1 MNANAMTFMQA
12 HRSEGSSW
20 AMPRGGV
27 ETSFVTRE
35 STSSTKNHGSW
46 PRGDL
51 GQVGG
56 QSSITKIKKRSLKRA
71 YSRLRTLGHTWYKGQ
86 FWQSQ
91 TVAQSRPIFT
101 AETTQKFSPQPLEHL
116 PKNRLIVF
124 HWNGGAL
131 SSARYQEML
140 HWLHLQR
147 VDIALLSETHWSYS
161 QEWTTSNWN
170 AIHTGND
177 PSQKDRASGLLLLIS
192 TRLCR
197 ADQIAWHADVPG
209 RVLHC
214 RLHLTT
220 RPVDIIGVYQHPW
233 NSSTMQKTRRK
244 QVWTSLNQLLQAVP
258 NRHTVCLLGDFNCTL
273 NYLPRLVGQEHYWT
287 NNGKRSGPQ
296 HGDMNMFST
305 LLNDY
310 QLVALNTWTST
321 LGATSYT
328 PSGSSRIDFVLVRY
342 RDADTQ
348 SKQVGLLT
356 DAPFLP
362 SGAYHIPMITSLNH
376 KHYKTSRAQTSK
388 LPRQVKTKCIAEYR
402 QDTLYWQQCSND
414 INGALRDASGIVDL
428 SELYTLL
435 HQGTMHFFHHGADRR
450 SDTHP
455 GFAELKW
462 QHYKQLR
469 TAGHPDI
476 STLFQKWWHFAK
488 FRRMEQQHLRWTREI
503 KHQKIRQ
510 LTLDA
515 QQAHLQHDSFRLYQI
530 ISRSC
535 PRQRNKRTHL
545 KGEDGC
551 FLTPTEETAAYVK
564 FIADNWAGPSLEIPS
579 FPSPGIP
586 FTIQELDQAIATIP
600 TTRAVAPGFAPGP
613 MWKSQSGYLAWWL
626 FERLQQW
633 WGQDPPHIPQTWK
646 DAWACWLPKP
656 HKPSTRLE
664 NLRMLGLQEPLGKAV
679 LKLIAK
685 KALQMTFAWLSTFPQ
700 FAYLPLRSTREAL
713 LRGAFHC
720 HEVRHLLK
728 TQQRSIHAT
737 TASQPRLNCAGGIM
751 LFIDLTRA
759 FDQVPR
765 HVLLTALQRAQLD
778 PKLQSLILH
787 WHHNTHYHIDVN
799 NTCRSIPVNRGV
811 RQGCSIAPFLW
822 TAVMA
827 LLITEL
833 QNSIPQ
839 QWILDHLSIYA
850 DDIHVFSLFRDS
862 EELSQTIKYFELIID
877 AIETLGLSLS
887 PSKSCVITRG
897 KGSGYEKW
905 KKASLAPDSSRN
917 YHLLLRGGTMK
928 IPLKRKTLYL
938 GTFLSYDQFE
948 RQTVELRVQAGWN
961 NFRRLRPWLCRKHK
975 ISMQL
980 KLEIMRTCIIPTIS
994 YGVMFI
1000 GLQTNGIKL
1009 ICQTLHQ
1016 MYRRILGNL
1025 PHRTH
1030 ETHTTVLER
1039 FQIDSPLLVLHQLAN
1054 QAHQS
1059 LSNALLQVTTQDVIH
1074 LINWRTLNDTRT
1086 LLTTTLCQPE
1096 SAPTSDTEPDEVAC
1110 IYCSFIAPSLPE
1122 LQRHQTLVHDMPRPQ
1137 TRRVDYQQDTTDGM
1151 PQCKHCKKMFL
1162 NWRSFKS
1169 HCQANVCGM
1178 SHATTPVPYIDMS
1191 IDWDVED
1198 PVEMEANS
1206 RHAEYH
1212 DRAMVY
1218 AVEADYASARGD
1230 RTLCDYLKAHC
1241 ILCSKHMN
1249 HTKALTAHMR
1259 SNHPSQLQEA
1269 IALGIQ
1275 RMRQYTGNLSPC
1287 CFCQATFNK
1296 THLCPVFL
1304 QLAILELHAVAPD
1317 DPLHFTCFLC
1327 EFVAADRQQ
1336 LKKHL
1341 TTLHQF
1347 PCHDWT
1353 PARDSLA
1360 DQVTCAHC
1368 GSIHHCQEALRK
1380 HIIYGHCNQFDPTRP
1395 WTRNGDADVVEHLT
1409 MGRIDLVLA
1418 NTEMKRRLTH
1428 DCQFCSQ
1435 KFAQVSNLVSHLLH
1449 QHGELADQGELYR
1462 QYLQQ
1467 RFAPRGCSC
1476 IPRIKQ
1482 FRSTHT
1488 CVLFHQMSMIH
1499 YNGNALFNI
1508 PLTYDDAARDRMDTH
1523 VPMHSYLLVHDA
1535 LKTRDFELLQQDKKF
1550 RETLSR
1556 TCLCC
1561 GKPVTLTGPSLE
1573 HVLRHHLQ
1581 TQHDEP
1587 QQAIQCL
1594 LQMVIHRRM
1603 HDHLTTCDW
1612 CGTHIVPTHA
1622 DNEYDAH
1629 LAECPVLLHFVTWL
1643 LIPLTSVPHGN
1654 RAGGRSQPDPKR
1666 AGHAGGLRGTKRPQP
1681 EETQESSPVGPTI
1694 KEAFARQRQREP
1706 AQDAEPTLPL
1716 GAETRSRSELS
1727 ASTEHLHPVLVN
1739 GARQSHAPDSS
1750 SQCPVEAAKREQPG
1764 QPITEAMSDVDIG
1777 SDSAAKD
1784 KQGERE
1790 QEGRSPMDLQLTEQ
1804 ADSPRCL
1811 VAISQMGPLQE
1822 DIGCGRQIDQHP
1834 HEGDGSTS
1842 GTTVQDAG
1850 KIRGHHSVSCPAE
1863 QNQADACHPLEIG
1876 AGHEGPSSS
1885 HPHGNIG
1892 AQQRVAIGS
1901 SKAEAPPSTTIQ
1913 DGGRAT
1919 EDHQEEVD
1927 RTKWCNALSTIHLVN
1942 DDVQCF
1948 VNAVYLTVMWTHLM
1962 CGDFNMGSWGLITT
1976 MFLATLMD
1984 GINAPLHLRKH
1995 PMLQA
2000 GFAQWQQLR
2009 GEGVST
2015 QQDYSEFL
2023 HYFLGWVS
2031 SKHVAQTISRRF
2043 SRADEV
2049 IVEAKSDVHDPI
2061 LLHYDL
2067 WEDLCSPIRF
2077 QQIID
2082 RWHHTNG
2089 MLQALDLA
2097 SHIVCFQI
2105 CRFLDTSHSDRT
2117 AFDIADMQLHLPCF
2131 TDARLSVARIPYKI
2145 AALVHYH
2152 GNAKGGHYNC
2162 AIAVL
2167 DRYGDSKWLFHDDN
2181 SQPVMWSLLPEWFT
2195 FDITHVWLIR
2205 GDQYRQWMQPSD
2217 GSASQASAMAKVL
2230 AQLRD

>member
-1 MNANAMTFMQA
+1 MTFRRV
-12 HRSEGSSW
+12 HWSEGSSW
-20 AMPRGGV
+20 AMTRGGV

-35 STSSTKNHGSW
+35 STSPTKNHGSG
-46 PRGDL
+46 PQGDL

-56 QSSITKIKKRSLKRA
+56 HSSITRIKKRSLKRA
-71 YSRLRTLGHTWYKGQ
+71 YSRLRTLGHTWYRGQ

-91 TVAQSRPIFT
+91 TVGQSRPNFT
-101 AETTQKFSPQPLEHL
+101 AENTQMISPQPMEHL

-161 QEWTTSNWN
+161 QEWTTPNWN
-170 AIHTGND
+170 AIHSGHD
-177 PSQKDRASGLLLLIS
+177 PSQKDKASGLLLLIS

-197 ADQIAWHADVPG
+197 ADQIAWHAAVPG

-214 RLHLTT
+214 RLHLTS
-220 RPVDIIGVYQHPW
+220 RPVDIIGIYQHPW
-233 NSSTMQKTRRK
+233 NSSTIQKTRRK
-244 QVWTSLNQLLQAVP
+244 QVWASLNQLLQAVP

-273 NYLPRLVGQEHYWT
+273 TYLPRLVGQEHYWT
-287 NNGKRSGPQ
+287 TNGKRSGPQ

-305 LLNDY
+305 LLNDH

-328 PSGSSRIDFVLVRY
+328 PSGSSRIDFMMVRY
-342 RDADTQ
+342 RDADTMA
-348 SKQVGLLT
+348 KQVGLLT

-388 LPRQVKTKCIAEYR
+388 LPRQVKIKCIAEFR
-402 QDTLYWQQCSND
+402 QDTLHWQQCSNG
-414 INGALRDASGIVDL
+414 INNALRDASGIKDL

-462 QHYKQLR
+462 QHYKHLR
-469 TAGHPDI
+469 MAGHPDI
-476 STLFQKWWHFAK
+476 TTLFQKWWHFAR
-488 FRRMEQQHLRWTREI
+488 FRRMDQQHLRWTREVRN
-503 KHQKIRQ
+503 QKIRQ

-535 PRQRNKRTHL
+535 PRHRNKRSHL
-545 KGEDGC
+545 KGDDGC
-551 FLTPTEETAAYVK
+551 FLTPTEETATYVK
-564 FIADNWAGPSLEIPS
+564 FIADNWAGPSLEIPA
-579 FPSPGIP
+579 FPTPGIP

-613 MWKSQSGYLAWWL
+613 MWKAQSEHLAWWL
-626 FERLQQW
+626 FEKLQKW

-656 HKPSTRLE
+656 NKPSTRLE

-685 KALQMTFAWLSTFPQ
+685 KALQMTFDWLSIFPQ

-720 HEVRHLLK
+720 HEVRYLLM
-728 TQQRSIHAT
+728 TQKRSIHAT

-765 HVLLTALQRAQLD
+765 HVLITALQRAQLD

-787 WHHNTHYHIDVN
+787 WHHNSHYHIDVN

-811 RQGCSIAPFLW
+811 RQGCSIAPYLW
-822 TAVMA
+822 TTIMA

-839 QWILDHLSIYA
+839 QWLLDHLSIYA
-850 DDIHVFSLFRDS
+850 DDIHVFSLFRDT
-862 EELSQTIKYFELIID
+862 EELTLTIKYFELIID

-887 PSKSCVITRG
+887 PAKSCVITRG

-905 KKASLAPDSSRN
+905 KKTSLTRDSTRN

-928 IPLKRKTLYL
+928 IPLKSKTLYL

-961 NFRRLRPWLCRKHK
+961 NFKRLKPWLCRKHK

-994 YGVMFI
+994 YGIMFV

-1030 ETHTTVLER
+1030 ETHTTVLDR

-1059 LSNALLQVTTQDVIH
+1059 LSNALLQGKPQDVIH

-1096 SAPTSDTEPDEVAC
+1096 SVPTSDTEPEEVAC

-1122 LQRHQTLVHDMPRPQ
+1122 LQRHQTLVHAMPRPQ

-1151 PQCKHCKKMFL
+1151 PQCKHCQKMFK

-1169 HCQANVCGM
+1169 HCQANVCGPT
-1178 SHATTPVPYIDMS
+1178 HTNTPVHPTHETY
-1191 IDWDVED
+1191 DWDVED
-1198 PVEMEANS
+1198 TIEMEANA
-1206 RHAEYH
+1206 RHAEFH

-1241 ILCSKHMN
+1241 ILCSRHMS

-1287 CFCQATFNK
+1287 CFCQVTFNK

-1368 GSIHHCQEALRK
+1368 GSVHHCQEALRK

-1395 WTRNGDADVVEHLT
+1395 WTRNGDTDVVEHLN
-1409 MGRIDLVLA
+1409 MGRIDLILA

-1428 DCQFCSQ
+1428 DWQFCSQ

-1462 QYLQQ
+1462 QFLQQ

-1508 PLTYDDAARDRMDTH
+1508 PLTYDDAARDRMDSH
-1523 VPMHSYLLVHDA
+1523 VPMTSYLLVHDA
-1535 LKTRDFELLQQDKKF
+1535 LKTRDFELLQQDQKF
-1550 RETLSR
+1550 RDTLSK

-1561 GKPVTLTGPSLE
+1561 GKHVTLTGPSQE

-1581 TQHDEP
+1581 SQHAEP

-1594 LQMVIHRRM
+1594 IQMVVYRRM
-1603 HDHLTTCDW
+1603 HEHLTTCDW
-1612 CGTHIVPTHA
+1612 CGTHINPTHA

-1643 LIPLTSVPHGN
+1643 LIPLTSTPHGS
-1654 RAGGRSQPDPKR
+1654 RTGGRSQSDQR
-1666 AGHAGGLRGTKRPQP
+1666 RVGHAGAIRGTKRQLT
-1681 EETQESSPVGPTI
+1681 EETQADTAMGTTI
-1694 KEAFARQRQREP
+1694 KEAFARQRQRGT
-1706 AQDAEPTLPL
+1706 AQDDESPMSI
-1716 GAETRSRSELS
+1716 GAETRSRPELP
-1727 ASTEHLHPVLVN
+1727 APTEHLRPVSLHRT
-1739 GARQSHAPDSS
+1739 RQSDASNTS
-1750 SQCPVEAAKREQPG
+1750 GQCPVEAAEGEQSSEPILEAVFDPDTGTNPG
-1764 QPITEAMSDVDIG
+1764 ATCQ
-1777 SDSAAKD
+1777 
-1784 KQGERE
+1784 QGEGE
-1790 QEGRSPMDLQLTEQ
+1790 QEGRPSVDLQLAKQ
-1804 ADSPRCL
+1804 ADSSRCI
-1811 VAISQMGPLQE
+1811 VAVSQMGSLQE
-1822 DIGCGRQIDQHP
+1822 DVGLGWQGIEHP
-1834 HEGDGSTS
+1834 YERDDPALGATL
-1842 GTTVQDAG
+1842 QDAG
-1850 KIRGHHSVSCPAE
+1850 EVRSNHSLSCPAE
-1863 QNQADACHPLEIG
+1863 QEQTGTSHSLETG
-1876 AGHEGPSSS
+1876 TRHE
-1885 HPHGNIG
+1885 
-1892 AQQRVAIGS
+1892 R
-1901 SKAEAPPSTTIQ
+1901 PSTSCADGIIGEQQCVAADPSQIKTTPSAAVQ
-1913 DGGRAT
+1913 DGGRTHA
-1919 EDHQEEVD
+1919 DLQEEVD
-1927 RTKWCNALSTIHLVN
+1927 RHRWCKALSTIHLIN

-1962 CGDFNMGSWGLITT
+1962 CCDFTMGSWGLVTT
-1976 MFLATLMD
+1976 AFLATLTD
-1984 GINAPLHLRKH
+1984 GIDSPLCLRSH
-1995 PMLQA
+1995 PRLQA

-2009 GEGVST
+2009 GENATT

-2023 HYFLGWVS
+2023 QYFLGWVG
-2031 SKHVAQTISRRF
+2031 SKHVAQTFSRRF

-2049 IVEAKSDVHDPI
+2049 IFEAKSDVHDPI
-2061 LLHYDL
+2061 LLHHEL
-2067 WEDLCSPIRF
+2067 WADLCSPIRF

-2082 RWHHTNG
+2082 NWHHTNG

-2097 SHIVCFQI
+2097 SHIVCYQI

-2117 AFDIADMQLHLPCF
+2117 AFDMDDLQLHLPCF
-2131 TDARLSVARIPYKI
+2131 TDARLSIARIPYKI
-2145 AALVHYH
+2145 AALVHYT

-2162 AIAVL
+2162 AIAIL
-2167 DRYGDSKWLFHDDN
+2167 DKYGNSKWLFHDDN
-2181 SQPVMWSLLPEWFT
+2181 CQPVMWSMLPEWFI

-2205 GDQYRQWMQPSD
+2205 GDQYRQWMVPSD
-2217 GSASQASAMAKVL
+2217 GSASQANAMAQVL